1 MSKEMIK
8 NITEGDKEGFF
19 QNSLDLI
26 SEKIE
31 AVLAEKYVEIGNDM
45 FTTTE
50 EVSENNAF
58 ASVVTQAIEENA
70 NINLEISAD
79 ERLEIT
85 PEIAKVISETHDE
98 LPKELQR
105 SFRETIFESKEKFLS
120 ILESITLGDEE

>member
-58 ASVVTQAIEENA
+58 ASVVTQAIEENT

>member
-1 MSKEMIK
+1 MIK
-8 NITEGDKEGFF
+8 NITEGDKEGFL

-70 NINLEISAD
+70 NINLEISVD

>member
-8 NITEGDKEGFF
+8 NITEGNKEGFL

>member
-8 NITEGDKEGFF
+8 YITEGDKEGFF

>member
-8 NITEGDKEGFF
+8 NITEGDKEGFL

-70 NINLEISAD
+70 NINLEISVD

>member
-1 MSKEMIK
+1 MIK
-8 NITEGDKEGFF
+8 NITEGDKEGFL
-19 QNSLDLI
+19 QNSLNLI

-70 NINLEISAD
+70 NINLEISVD

>member
-120 ILESITLGDEE
+120 ILESITLGDDE

>member
-8 NITEGDKEGFF
+8 NITEGDKEGFL

-31 AVLAEKYVEIGNDM
+31 AILAEKYVEIGNDM

-70 NINLEISAD
+70 NINLEISVD

>member
-1 MSKEMIK
+1 MTKRASFRTLWIS
-8 NITEGDKEGFF
+8 F
-19 QNSLDLI
+19 QK
-26 SEKIE
+26 KIE

>member
-120 ILESITLGDEE
+120 ILESITLGEEE

>member
-1 MSKEMIK
+1 MIGTWFK
-8 NITEGDKEGFF
+8 DRGK
-19 QNSLDLI
+19 LAKKLI
-26 SEKIE
+26 E
-31 AVLAEKYVEIGNDM
+31 
-45 FTTTE
+45 
-50 EVSENNAF
+50 
-58 ASVVTQAIEENA
+58 A

-120 ILESITLGDEE
+120 ILESITLGDDE

>member
-105 SFRETIFESKEKFLS
+105 SFRESIFESKEKFLS

>member
-8 NITEGDKEGFF
+8 NITEGDKEGFL

-50 EVSENNAF
+50 EVSEINAF
-58 ASVVTQAIEENA
+58 VSVVTQAIEENA

>member
-26 SEKIE
+26 TEKIE
-31 AVLAEKYVEIGNDM
+31 PVLAEKYIEIGNDM

-50 EVSENNAF
+50 EVPENNAF

>member
-8 NITEGDKEGFF
+8 NITEGDKEGFL

-105 SFRETIFESKEKFLS
+105 SFRETIFESREKFLS

>member
-50 EVSENNAF
+50 EVSENNAV
-58 ASVVTQAIEENA
+58 ASVVTQASEENA

>member
-58 ASVVTQAIEENA
+58 ASVVTQASEENA

>member
-105 SFRETIFESKEKFLS
+105 SFRETIIESKEKFLS

>member
-1 MSKEMIK
+1 MNKEMIK

-105 SFRETIFESKEKFLS
+105 SFRETIFESREKFLS

>member
-1 MSKEMIK
+1 MSKERIK

-31 AVLAEKYVEIGNDM
+31 AVLAEKYIEIGNDM

-105 SFRETIFESKEKFLS
+105 SFRETSFESKEIFLS
-120 ILESITLGDEE
+120 ILESITMVDDE

>member
-8 NITEGDKEGFF
+8 NITEGDKEGFL

-70 NINLEISAD
+70 KINLEISAD

>member
-8 NITEGDKEGFF
+8 NITEGDKEGFL

-120 ILESITLGDEE
+120 IL

>member
-58 ASVVTQAIEENA
+58 ASVATQAIEENA

>member
-8 NITEGDKEGFF
+8 NITEGDKEGFL

>member
-58 ASVVTQAIEENA
+58 ASVITQAIEENA
-70 NINLEISAD
+70 NINLDISAD

>member
-1 MSKEMIK
+1 MNKEMIK

-31 AVLAEKYVEIGNDM
+31 AALAEKYVEIGNDM

>member
-1 MSKEMIK
+1 MIK
-8 NITEGDKEGFF
+8 NITEGDKEGFL

>member
-1 MSKEMIK
+1 MNKEMIK

-105 SFRETIFESKEKFLS
+105 SFRESIFESKEKFLS

>member
-31 AVLAEKYVEIGNDM
+31 AVLAEKYIEIGNDM

>member
-8 NITEGDKEGFF
+8 NITEGDKEGFL

-45 FTTTE
+45 CTTTE

>member
-8 NITEGDKEGFF
+8 NITEGDKEGFL

-120 ILESITLGDEE
+120 ILESITFGDEE

>member
-50 EVSENNAF
+50 EVSEYNAF

-70 NINLEISAD
+70 NINLEISAE
-79 ERLEIT
+79 ERLELT

>member
-85 PEIAKVISETHDE
+85 PEIAKVISETHD